1 LPDFCAS
8 CDRRLW
14 RYSCE
19 SRIPPI
25 SPIASS
31 SSIVQINRT
40 FVVAKTK
47 SIRIWSVFWT
57 TNATEYPITTSST
70 AIFV

>member
-1 LPDFCAS
+1 VSRA
-8 CDRRLW
+8 RRRW

-40 FVVAKTK
+40 FAVEKTK

-57 TNATEYPITTSST
+57 TNATAY
-70 AIFV
+70 AMR